1 MYTHR
6 SSGSVSVRQ
15 KDTCVYIVTQIS
27 LTYSSLLMASTSK
40 NFYALQFLSG
50 RKGGLFWGRQ
60 RKLWRPWVSEAEE
73 GSFEAGGRSWEAEG
87 VVWLSVGGCSFFLF
101 GLSSHLSGWLSG
113 FCVCVVVCLCIRLVA
128 CLPVCLSVYLVLFSV
143 CLALCTSVCLHL
155 CLVVRRAL
163 CLSGCQSVCLH
174 QCLVLCLFGRQ
185 SSSVS
190 ILLFVLVSMRLVC
203 PSISQS
209 VGSFMMASLYLG
221 VDCSP

>member
-50 RKGGLFWGRQ
+50 RKGGLFWRRQ

-87 VVWLSVGGCSFFLF
+87 VVWLSVGGCSLFFLF
-101 GLSSHLSGWLSG
+101 GLSSHLSGCLSG

-128 CLPVCLSVYLVLFSV
+128 CLPVCLSVYLSCSLSVWLSVRLYACIYVWLSVGLSVCLAVSLSACISVWFSV
-143 CLALCTSVCLHL
+143 CL
-155 CLVVRRAL
+155 VV
-163 CLSGCQSVCLH
+163 S
-174 QCLVLCLFGRQ
+174 LVLCLSFCL
-185 SSSVS
+185 SSCPCVLSVRPFRS
-190 ILLFVLVSMRLVC
+190 RLVH
-203 PSISQS
+203 
-209 VGSFMMASLYLG
+209 L
-221 VDCSP
+221 